1 MVLEDVKSQKKVR
14 FFGTCDGV
22 PLNPFRT
29 LTMIRDGAVKVCK
42 C

>member
-1 MVLEDVKSQKKVR
+1 MVLEDVKSQKSVR
-14 FFGTCDGV
+14 FFGTCDDV

-29 LTMIRDGAVKVCK
+29 LTVICVSAVKVCK